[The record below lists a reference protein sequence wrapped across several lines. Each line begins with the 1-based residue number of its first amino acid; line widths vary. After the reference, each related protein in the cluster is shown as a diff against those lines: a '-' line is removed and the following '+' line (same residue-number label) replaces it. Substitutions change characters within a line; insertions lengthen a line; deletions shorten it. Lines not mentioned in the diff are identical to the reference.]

1 MDSPDVTEVRCWIY
15 CLALFLRVFNYSWED
30 EPPAAPVVRVWAE
43 TEGWQEEGGT
53 LLRFLLQSLE
63 KVKGK
68 FSSVQLQCR
77 LENRRSLCDVRQNQQ
92 QVFLTGQ
99 IRGSTVMACCRP
111 FLAECS
117 FLGSLLCGKHLYF
130 QHNNNSW
137 ALIRLTMNNEFVSR
151 MFWDYASSV
160 QQLIHSSL
168 KCMYSYCK

>member
-1 MDSPDVTEVRCWIY
+1 MSKWYRIIFPILTDSGTLNTYIYISWPEAFKTGSHIRYVEVSRIDSPDVTEVRCWIY
-15 CLALFLRVFNYSWED
+15 CLALFLRVFNYSWEN
-30 EPPAAPVVRVWAE
+30 EPPAAPVVRVWVE

-99 IRGSTVMACCRP
+99 IRGSTVMVCCGA

-117 FLGSLLCGKHLYF
+117 FLEQF
-130 QHNNNSW
+130 AVW
-137 ALIRLTMNNEFVSR
+137 
-151 MFWDYASSV
+151 
-160 QQLIHSSL
+160 
-168 KCMYSYCK
+168 